1 MNKKNQPKSKKNIL
15 IGIGI
20 ALAIY
25 LLIIGAAFAYYQ
37 SQRPNFRDLEK
48 AFNELN
54 IPEDW
59 QQVSSSQNS
68 GTWGL
73 FCWQLE
79 GEACPYKITTY
90 TRGVANNY
98 DDIKTRVDNIE
109 LQLVNLGYDKALNV
123 YQKCTQEDF
132 FNNDYNCGAGGVK
145 DGTRLVV
152 SLFSNNEKNSL
163 KGNYASI
170 SLSKE

>member
-1 MNKKNQPKSKKNIL
+1 MKKKNRPKSKKNIL

-59 QQVSSSQNS
+59 QKTKVYKVT
-68 GTWGL
+68 GYKGL
-73 FCWQLE
+73 FCFNTGIDEGCPVLDTSFDRPLQNNPQIDIQLME
-79 GEACPYKITTY
+79 DVMSNSGFVINNQNLNNCSKASKKYYCI
-90 TRGVANNY
+90 ANA
-98 DDIKTRVDNIE
+98 K
-109 LQLVNLGYDKALNV
+109 
-123 YQKCTQEDF
+123 
-132 FNNDYNCGAGGVK
+132 
-145 DGTRLVV
+145 
-152 SLFSNNEKNSL
+152 
-163 KGNYASI
+163 KGNIKMRLELYTGGAKI
-170 SLSKE
+170 DIDR